1 MLEAYGWGDL
11 IPALVGKP
19 GATLP
24 SPHKSPTQEA
34 AEEELL
40 GRLVA
45 LNKERA
51 AEEAR
56 GLVRWLRPDYQI
68 PRLGKKVADA
78 EQQIEA
84 DLGVPTPTAQRPKW
98 PVDAFE
104 QIRQVREVLAKAAAP
119 MPADGIA
126 VAFEGRLTDKRRERI
141 RQVLSTL
148 VATGAAR
155 MAGAAFFVPR

>member
-1 MLEAYGWGDL
+1 
-11 IPALVGKP
+11 
-19 GATLP
+19 LP

-56 GLVRWLRPDYQI
+56 GLVRWLRPEYQI
-68 PRLGKKVADA
+68 PRLGKKAA
-78 EQQIEA
+78 GAGEQIEA
-84 DLGVPTPTAQRPKW
+84 DLGVAPLAVQRQKW
-98 PVDAFE
+98 PGDAFE
-104 QIRQVREVLAKAAAP
+104 QIRQVREVLVTAQAP
-119 MPADGIA
+119 LPVEGIA
-126 VAFEGRLTDKRRERI
+126 VAFDGRSTEKRRDRI

-155 MAGAAFFVPR
+155 TAGAAFFVPR